1 MEMKLTIK
9 RVPTVVSNY
18 QEDAAA
24 TAGERPRAGCGRDC
38 LGDCCLP
45 GEPLPPKLGLKK
57 LRLFYCLIITP
68 WIPKSWLQFSSVMIF
83 LIRLIRKMVVLIFV
97 GYNLNIKFIFRRKLK
112 KKKNKNIFAT
122 SKKVGGSC
130 HHS

>member
-45 GEPLPPKLGLKK
+45 GEPLPPKSGLKK
-57 LRLFYCLIITP
+57 LLDYFIVLLLHLGFRNPGY
-68 WIPKSWLQFSSVMIF
+68 SF
-83 LIRLIRKMVVLIFV
+83 LL
-97 GYNLNIKFIFRRKLK
+97 
-112 KKKNKNIFAT
+112 
-122 SKKVGGSC
+122 
-130 HHS
+130 